1 MKTEQE
7 QIEKMARIMCG
18 YCSTDGKCA
27 VSKNLREPDVCA
39 NVDTEHCLYKEY
51 AERLFEN
58 GCYGNVSEYKA
69 EIERL
74 KAEYE
79 KLQTNEEILA
89 SCVRDLNHENYELTQ
104 KLAKQTRIARD
115 ANAKCTGAERYLR
128 PFQYKADRLET
139 KCNDL
144 KRLSD
149 WQREEIKRLKAEVNK
164 GCDNCETIKQ
174 GQIDVLN
181 ELKTRHDYAIKYM
194 CYPWDIS
201 QQIDELIAEVENASS
216 KGTY

>member
-7 QIEKMARIMCG
+7 QIEKMARSMCG

-27 VSKNLREPDVCA
+27 VSKNGREPDICA
-39 NVDTEHCLYKEY
+39 NVDTQHCLYKEY
-51 AERLFEN
+51 AERLIES
-58 GCYGNVSEYKA
+58 GYGKVSEYKT

-74 KAEYE
+74 KAEFKQLE
-79 KLQTNEEILA
+79 TNAEILA
-89 SCVRDLNHENYELTQ
+89 SGVRDLNHENYELTQ
-104 KLAKQTRIARD
+104 KLAKQTRIVRD

-164 GCDNCETIKQ
+164 GCDNCETVKQ
-174 GQIDVLN
+174 AQIDALTKLKDSYGLYYLSAFGVKERMLADILN
-181 ELKTRHDYAIKYM
+181 PIIEELKK
-194 CYPWDIS
+194 
-201 QQIDELIAEVENASS
+201 
-216 KGTY
+216 